1 VNCLKYILVFSYTLF
16 LIEFAFGQYAPPAGE
31 EGSTAIYMDS
41 TVFTGWATDCY
52 VIRGPMNASSPGMGL
67 ATFGVSS
74 DATGNASDNRVVSL
88 GDGGIAVLSF
98 NEPVVNRNG
107 PDFAIFENSFN
118 GSFLELGFVE
128 VSTDSISFVRFPAVS
143 LTQTDS
149 QMNSFGNLDAT
160 LIHNLA
166 GKYRAGYG
174 TPFDLEDLI
183 DSANVDITEI
193 NFVKIIDVTGS
204 IIDSLAS
211 YDSEGNKIN
220 DPWPTP
226 FETGGF
232 DLDAV
237 GVINSTQ
244 ATGLR
249 QDLTGNEM
257 IEIYPNPCNKYF
269 ILYTGIKEK
278 FWVELFD
285 LSGKSIYRVMACE
298 GKIKVDMEGL
308 PKGVI
313 LVRVITKKRVITA
326 KVFNISTMK

>member
-1 VNCLKYILVFSYTLF
+1 MYFKFILGFLYTLF
-16 LIEFAFGQYAPPAGE
+16 LTEFAWGQFAPPAGE

-41 TVFTGWATDCY
+41 TVFSGWATDCY
-52 VIRGPMNASSPGMGL
+52 VIRGPMNASYPGMGL

-74 DATGNASDNRVVSL
+74 DATESAGDNRVVSL

-98 NEPVVNRNG
+98 NNPVVNRNG

-118 GSFLELGFVE
+118 SSFLELGFVE
-128 VSTDSISFVRFPAVS
+128 VSTDSVSFVRFPAVS

-149 QMNSFGNLDAT
+149 QVNSFGNLDAT

-183 DSANVDITEI
+183 DSANVDISEI
-193 NFVKIIDVTGS
+193 NFIRIIDVTGS

-244 ATGLR
+244 ATGFR

-257 IEIYPNPCNKYF
+257 IKIYPNPCNGYF
-269 ILYTGIKEK
+269 MLSTGVKEK
-278 FWVELFD
+278 YWVEIFD
-285 LSGKSIYRVMACE
+285 LSGKSLSRIMDCE
-298 GKIKVDMEGL
+298 GKIKVDLEGL

-313 LVRVITKKRVITA
+313 LVKVVTKKRVVTA
-326 KVFNISTMK
+326 KVFNISKMK

>member
-1 VNCLKYILVFSYTLF
+1 MNCLKYILIFSCTLF
-16 LIEFAFGQYAPPAGE
+16 LSEFVWGQYAPPAGE
-31 EGSTAIYMDS
+31 EGSTAVYMDS
-41 TVFTGWATDCY
+41 SIFTGWATDCY
-52 VIRGPMNASSPGMGL
+52 VIRGPMNASYPDTGL
-67 ATFGVSS
+67 ATFGVPS

-98 NEPVVNRNG
+98 NDPVVNRSG
-107 PDFAIFENSFN
+107 PDFAVFENSFN
-118 GSFLELGFVE
+118 DSFLELGFVE
-128 VSTDSISFVRFPAVS
+128 VSTDSVNFVRFPAVS

-149 QMNSFGNLDAT
+149 QVNSFGNLDAT

-183 DSANVDITEI
+183 DSINVDISEI
-193 NFVKIIDVTGS
+193 NFIRIIDVTGS

-244 ATGLR
+244 ATGFR
-249 QDLTGNEM
+249 QDLTGNGM
-257 IEIYPNPCNKYF
+257 INIYPNPCNGYF
-269 ILYTGIKEK
+269 ILSTGIKEEY
-278 FWVELFD
+278 WVELFD
-285 LSGKSIYRVMACE
+285 LSGKSLYRTIAHKE
-298 GKIKVDMEGL
+298 NIKIDPEGL
-308 PKGVI
+308 PKGII
-313 LVRVITKKRVITA
+313 LVRIVTREKVTTV

>member
-1 VNCLKYILVFSYTLF
+1 MNCLKYILIFSYTLF
-16 LIEFAFGQYAPPAGE
+16 LAEFVLGQYAPPAGE

-41 TVFTGWATDCY
+41 SVFTGWATDCY
-52 VIRGPMNASSPGMGL
+52 VIRGPMNASDPGAGP
-67 ATFGVSS
+67 ATYGAPS
-74 DATGNASDNRVVSL
+74 DAIGNASDNRVVSL

-98 NEPVVNRNG
+98 NDPVVNRNG
-107 PDFAIFENSFN
+107 PDFAVFENSFN
-118 GSFLELGFVE
+118 ASFLELGFVE
-128 VSTDSISFVRFPAVS
+128 VSTDSVSFVRFPAVS

-149 QMNSFGNLDAT
+149 QVNSFGNLDAT

-174 TPFDLEDLI
+174 TPFDLKDLI
-183 DSANVDITEI
+183 DSVNVDISEI
-193 NFVKIIDVTGS
+193 NFIRIIDVTGS

-237 GVINSTQ
+237 GVINSIQT
-244 ATGLR
+244 TGFR
-249 QDLTGNEM
+249 QDLTGNGM
-257 IEIYPNPCNKYF
+257 ITIYPNPCNGYF
-269 ILYTGIKEK
+269 MLSTGIKEK
-278 FWVELFD
+278 YWVELFD
-285 LSGKSIYRVMACE
+285 LSGKSLYRVMACE
-298 GKIKVDMEGL
+298 EKIKVDLEGL

-313 LVRVITKKRVITA
+313 LVRVVTKKRVITG
-326 KVFNISTMK
+326 KVFNIRTLK

>member
-1 VNCLKYILVFSYTLF
+1 MYTLF
-16 LIEFAFGQYAPPAGE
+16 LTEFAWGQFAPSAGE

-41 TVFTGWATDCY
+41 TVFSGWAIDCY
-52 VIRGPMNASSPGMGL
+52 VIRGPMNASNPVTGL
-67 ATFGVSS
+67 ATYGVPS
-74 DATGNASDNRVVSL
+74 DATGEASDNRVVSL

-98 NEPVVNRNG
+98 NDPVVNRNG
-107 PDFAIFENSFN
+107 PDFAVFENSFN

-128 VSTDSISFVRFPAVS
+128 VSTDSVSFVRFPVVS

-149 QMNSFGNLDAT
+149 QVNSFGNLDAT

-183 DSANVDITEI
+183 DSVNVDVSEI
-193 NFVKIIDVTGS
+193 NFIRIIDVTGS

-244 ATGLR
+244 ATGFR
-249 QDLTGNEM
+249 QDLTENEM
-257 IEIYPNPCNKYF
+257 IKIYPNPCNGYF
-269 ILYTGIKEK
+269 MLSTGVKEK
-278 FWVELFD
+278 YWVEIFD
-285 LSGKSIYRVMACE
+285 LSGKSLSRIMACE
-298 GKIKVDMEGL
+298 GKIKVDLEGF

-313 LVRVITKKRVITA
+313 LVRVVTKKRAVTA
-326 KVFNISTMK
+326 KVFNISKMK

>member
-1 VNCLKYILVFSYTLF
+1 MNWLKYICVFSYTLF
-16 LIEFAFGQYAPPAGE
+16 FVEFAYGQYAPPASE

-41 TVFTGWATDCY
+41 AVFTGWATDCY
-52 VIRGPMNASSPGMGL
+52 VIRGPINASSPGMGL
-67 ATFGVSS
+67 ISFGVSS

-128 VSTDSISFVRFPAVS
+128 VSTDSVNFVRFPAVS

-149 QMNSFGNLDAT
+149 QVNSFGNLDAT

-183 DSANVDITEI
+183 DSTNVDITEI

-211 YDSEGNKIN
+211 YDSEGNKVN

-244 ATGLR
+244 ATGFK
-249 QDLTGNEM
+249 QDFKSNG
-257 IEIYPNPCNKYF
+257 IIKIYPNPCNGHF
-269 ILYTGIKEK
+269 FLSTDIKEK
-278 FWVELFD
+278 YSVELFD
-285 LSGKSIYRVMACE
+285 LLGKRKYM
-298 GKIKVDMEGL
+298 
-308 PKGVI
+308 I
-313 LVRVITKKRVITA
+313 LLMNFKKRER
-326 KVFNISTMK
+326 